1 MYCNNSEHTSHSFM
15 CNNIEAC
22 DYCVNCKNC
31 DGCSYCIDC
40 ENGHEQSFCIGE
52 KEYPGETEFL
62 EEVHKR
68 YPKIYNYM
76 IKCMDM
82 GYIDDR
88 RDCTIS
94 MFDKAMYGANDTIFN
109 EMQKLF

>member
-1 MYCNNSEHTSHSFM
+1 
-15 CNNIEAC
+15 
-22 DYCVNCKNC
+22 
-31 DGCSYCIDC
+31 
-40 ENGHEQSFCIGE
+40 
-52 KEYPGETEFL
+52 
-62 EEVHKR
+62 
-68 YPKIYNYM
+68 M